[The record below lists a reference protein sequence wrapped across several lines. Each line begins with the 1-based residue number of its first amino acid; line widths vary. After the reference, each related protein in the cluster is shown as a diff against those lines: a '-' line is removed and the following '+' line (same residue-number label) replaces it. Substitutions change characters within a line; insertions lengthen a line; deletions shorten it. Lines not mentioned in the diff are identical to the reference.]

1 MEVEEWQKNVEG
13 LGEFITRVNTRGYGG
28 ACPTANKFKHGRLE
42 LPTASSI
49 ELTV

>member
-1 MEVEEWQKNVEG
+1 V
-13 LGEFITRVNTRGYGG
+13 GG
-28 ACPTANKFKHGRLE
+28 WGTTTNKFKHGRLE